1 MALELTW
8 LGHGTFLF
16 TSPGGVR
23 GMIDPFL
30 SDNPSCPAKF
40 HDGYGPLDVIL
51 VTHGH
56 NDHTGDLVRV
66 AKATGA
72 TVVGSWEL
80 IQWVARQGITAL
92 EPMNIGGTIDVAGLR
107 VTMTQA
113 FHSGGFLAADG
124 QMLYLG
130 PPAGLMIR
138 FENGYTV
145 YHAGDTAVFSDMRL
159 LAELYQPDL
168 AILPIGDRFTMGPA
182 QAAKAVE
189 LLGISHVVPG
199 HFGTFPLLTG
209 TIGAFEALLPAG
221 VRVEHLKPG
230 TPVRLGAQGASRS

>member
-1 MALELTW
+1 MELTW

-30 SDNPSCPAKF
+30 SGNPSCPPAF

-56 NDHTGDLVRV
+56 NDHVGDLVRV
-66 AKATGA
+66 ARATGA

-80 IQWVARQGITAL
+80 VQWLAPQGITAL
-92 EPMNIGGTIDVAGLR
+92 EPMNVGGTIDVKGLR

-113 FHSGGFLAADG
+113 FHSGGFLTDDG
-124 QMLYLG
+124 QIVYLG
-130 PPAGLMIR
+130 PPAGLMVR
-138 FENGYTV
+138 FEDGYTV
-145 YHAGDTAVFSDMRL
+145 YHAGDTCVFSDMRL
-159 LAELYQPDL
+159 LAEMYEPDL
-168 AILPIGDRFTMGPA
+168 AILPIGDRFTMGPE
-182 QAAKAVE
+182 QAARAVD
-189 LLGISHVVPG
+189 LLGIRHVVPT

-209 TIGAFEALLPAG
+209 TVPAFEALLPAG
-221 VRVEHLKPG
+221 VTVEHLSPG
-230 TPVRLGAQGASRS
+230 VSVTLP

>member
-1 MALELTW
+1 MPLELTW

-30 SDNPSCPAKF
+30 TGNPTCPKPLV
-40 HDGYGPLDVIL
+40 DGYGPLDVIL

-66 AKATGA
+66 AKASGA

-80 IQWVARQGITAL
+80 VQWLGGQGITAL
-92 EPMNIGGTIDVAGLR
+92 EPMNIGGTIDVRGLR

-113 FHSGGFLAADG
+113 FHSGGFLTPDG

-130 PPAGLMIR
+130 PPAGMMIR
-138 FENGYTV
+138 FEDGYTV
-145 YHAGDTAVFSDMRL
+145 YHAGDTCVFSDMRL
-159 LAELYQPDL
+159 LAEMYQPDV
-168 AILPIGDRFTMGPA
+168 AILPIGDRFTMGPE
-182 QAAKAVE
+182 QAARAVE
-189 LLGISHVVPG
+189 FLGIRHVVPA

-209 TIGAFEALLPAG
+209 TVEAFEAFLPTG
-221 VRVEHLKPG
+221 VRVEHLTPG
-230 TPVRLGAQGASRS
+230 TALRMARG

>member
-30 SDNPSCPAKF
+30 SGNPSCPPRF

-56 NDHTGDLVRV
+56 NDHIGDLVRV

-80 IQWVARQGITAL
+80 VQWLGPQGITAL
-92 EPMNIGGTIDVAGLR
+92 EPMNVGGTIDVKGLR

-113 FHSGGFLAADG
+113 FHSGGFLTDDG
-124 QMLYLG
+124 QIVYLG
-130 PPAGLMIR
+130 PPAGLMVR
-138 FENGYTV
+138 FEDGYTV
-145 YHAGDTAVFSDMRL
+145 YHAGDTCVFSDMRL
-159 LAELYQPDL
+159 LAELYRPDV
-168 AILPIGDRFTMGPA
+168 AILPIGDRFTMGPE
-182 QAAKAVE
+182 QAARAVE
-189 LLGISHVVPG
+189 FLGVGHVVPT
-199 HFGTFPLLTG
+199 HFATFPLLTG
-209 TIGAFEALLPAG
+209 TVPAFEALLPAG
-221 VRVEHLKPG
+221 VKVEHLTPG
-230 TPVRLGAQGASRS
+230 TSVTLSR

>member
-30 SDNPSCPAKF
+30 SGNPSCPPAF
-40 HDGYGPLDVIL
+40 HEGYGPLDVIL

-56 NDHTGDLVRV
+56 NDHTADLVRV
-66 AKATGA
+66 AQATGA

-80 IQWVARQGITAL
+80 VQWLSGQGLTAL
-92 EPMNIGGTIDVAGLR
+92 EPMNVGGTITVRGLR

-113 FHSGGFLAADG
+113 FHSGGYLTEDG
-124 QMLYLG
+124 DLLYLG
-130 PPAGLMIR
+130 PPAGFMVR
-138 FENGYTV
+138 FEDGYTV
-145 YHAGDTAVFSDMRL
+145 YHAGDTCVFSDMRL
-159 LAELYQPDL
+159 LADLYRPDL
-168 AILPIGDRFTMGPA
+168 SILPIGDRFTMGPD

-189 LLGISHVVPG
+189 LLGARHVVPT
-199 HFGTFPLLTG
+199 HFATFPMLTG
-209 TIGAFEALLPAG
+209 TVPEFERLLPAG
-221 VRVEHLKPG
+221 VKVEHLTPG
-230 TPVRLGAQGASRS
+230 TAVSLHRQA